1 VICITENNEF
11 SMAFNITT
19 HARGIIEEE
28 EASSFLSIFLA
39 SPHAIQSRTI
49 QMASLLK
56 STNIFF

>member
-1 VICITENNEF
+1 
-11 SMAFNITT
+11 MAFNITT

-39 SPHAIQSRTI
+39 SPHAIQSKTI